1 MNIVEGIDIRGR
13 FQLIVRKG
21 GKVIET
27 VDDHNMIVQGAK
39 VTMARLL
46 GEANAGKKVSKIAI
60 GTNGTLPTVEDT
72 SITGAYTKAI
82 DSVSYP
88 ADGKVKFSWS
98 IGSSEANE
106 MEIIEFGLVC
116 EDGTL
121 FSRKVRTEALPKAAD
136 ITLEGAWT
144 ISF

>member
-1 MNIVEGIDIRGR
+1 MNIMEGIDIRGR
-13 FQLIVRKG
+13 FQLIVRKS
-21 GKVIET
+21 GKVIEA

-46 GEANAGKKVSKIAI
+46 GESNAGKKVSKIAI

-72 SITGAYTKAI
+72 AITGAYTKAI